1 MVDYE
6 KAFNALMLDCGLV
19 CVLDDAVEAAAFRNR
34 EDVERARMCRCFSC
48 GAAVDP
54 AEVRDWADG
63 GETAICPECRVDM
76 VVPDVAGIPLDA
88 DFVAAFAMARDDAG
102 MELLFGSAPSWVAGA
117 EPASLVVSCKAPVCY
132 HGPNGLL
139 RANLG
144 YAQGVAADG
153 TPFEAELWLD
163 GDDLWAT
170 FVLPDKGWEDG
181 GEGTPVVPCAAP
193 SEVRWASHLALGMV
207 EHPEWERSPDLVR
220 YVDWAEEQGLVQ
232 FSSQERAG
240 VIHALTDVDGTDC
253 VAVDVGLRVD
263 GSELGSLTF
272 ELRPFPGQSRGKVV
286 DLAARRRGR

>member
-48 GAAVDP
+48 EAAVDP

-76 VVPDVAGIPLDA
+76 VVPD
-88 DFVAAFAMARDDAG
+88 
-102 MELLFGSAPSWVAGA
+102 
-117 EPASLVVSCKAPVCY
+117 
-132 HGPNGLL
+132 
-139 RANLG
+139 
-144 YAQGVAADG
+144 
-153 TPFEAELWLD
+153 
-163 GDDLWAT
+163 
-170 FVLPDKGWEDG
+170 KGWEDG
-181 GEGTPVVPCAAP
+181 RAGAPVVPCAAP